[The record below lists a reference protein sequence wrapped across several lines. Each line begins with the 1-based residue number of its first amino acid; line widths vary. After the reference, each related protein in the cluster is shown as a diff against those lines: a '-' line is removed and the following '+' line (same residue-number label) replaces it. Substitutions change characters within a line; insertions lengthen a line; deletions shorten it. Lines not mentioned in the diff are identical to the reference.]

1 LTNGGGVKCWGWN
14 AWGQL
19 GDGTTINRSTPVD
32 VVGLESG
39 ITAIAISSSGLHS
52 CALTS
57 AGGVKCWGDNGW
69 GQLGDGT
76 ATNRSIPVDVVGLS
90 SGVSAIAVAGYRTCA
105 LTSAGGVKCW
115 GDNSDGE
122 LGDGTTTDHS
132 TPVDVV
138 GLTSGVSAI
147 AAGTYQTCA
156 LTSAGGAKCW
166 RANAYGQL
174 GDGTQTDRST
184 PVDVVGLT
192 SGVSAIAA
200 GANDTC
206 ALTGA
211 GGAKC
216 WGANSFRQL
225 GDGTQTDR
233 STPVDVSGLAS
244 GVSAIAAGTYHSCAL
259 TSAGGVK

>member
-1 LTNGGGVKCWGWN
+1 MQRRFCAPFVFACACALLNACSAPASTAPRPAPVAAAAIAAGSKHSCVLTGSGGVKCWGWN

-57 AGGVKCWGDNGW
+57 AGGGRCWGDNGW

-76 ATNRSIPVDVVGLS
+76 ETN
-90 SGVSAIAVAGYRTCA
+90 
-105 LTSAGGVKCW
+105 
-115 GDNSDGE
+115 
-122 LGDGTTTDHS
+122 
-132 TPVDVV
+132 
-138 GLTSGVSAI
+138 
-147 AAGTYQTCA
+147 
-156 LTSAGGAKCW
+156 
-166 RANAYGQL
+166 
-174 GDGTQTDRST
+174 RST
-184 PVDVVGLT
+184 PVDVSGLA

-200 GANDTC
+200 GANNTC
-206 ALTGA
+206 ALTSA

-244 GVSAIAAGTYHSCAL
+244 GVSAIAAGSYHTCAL
-259 TSAGGVK
+259 T